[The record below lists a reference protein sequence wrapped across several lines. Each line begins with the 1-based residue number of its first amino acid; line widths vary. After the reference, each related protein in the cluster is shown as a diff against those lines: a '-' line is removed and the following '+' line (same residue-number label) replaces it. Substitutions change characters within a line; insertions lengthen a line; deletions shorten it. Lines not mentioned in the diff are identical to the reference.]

1 MNLPPSVIDSSFV
14 LKMLKEAE
22 IGFWIQELDKWEVLW
37 VNDKLGEILNIESSG
52 IIGQDI
58 RSAFNKEG
66 QRFLTSFK
74 DYNPKLI
81 VVKGKFPDTETDIQ
95 LSVGTVED
103 KYLYGVVR
111 DVTTEKRAF
120 NALRASEERLRTLI
134 QATRA
139 GMTVTNPEGLIVYSN
154 QAFAD
159 LVGFNSPTELVGHD
173 ITDFIMTYEFLLSLD
188 QFVLMKIYQTDGKD
202 KDVLISVDPV
212 TSQIQKSTTIGVIA
226 DVSWLPSSRLKQEKT
241 LNEFLQITVHEM
253 GTPITL
259 LKGFIELLPKKY
271 SEKDGYDQKIIE
283 ALLRNARK
291 LERQITA
298 IKDVENTNK
307 GIFSIDKRLMRFDEL
322 QNALEYD
329 INLMKE
335 RSRIK
340 LEFKSD
346 WETNTLFSFDLDRL
360 TQAIYNLIE
369 NACHHSPKKTEVKAK
384 ISLDDEGLNISI
396 QDQGAGIPEEKMD
409 RIFEPF
415 FSRPT
420 PYYKKGMGLGLYITK
435 TIVERHGGKITVNST
450 IDVGSEFSIKIPL

>member
-1 MNLPPSVIDSSFV
+1 MFDSLFI

-37 VNDKLGEILNIESSG
+37 VNDKLGEILNADSSG
-52 IIGQDI
+52 IIGHDI

-81 VVKGKFPDTETDIQ
+81 EIKGKNPDTDTDIQ

-111 DVTTEKRAF
+111 DITMEKRAF
-120 NALRASEERLRTLI
+120 NALRASEERLRALI

-159 LVGFNSPTELVGHD
+159 LVGFNSPTELIGYD

-188 QFVLMKIYQTDGKD
+188 QFVLMKIYQMDGKN

-212 TSQIQKSTTIGVIA
+212 SSQTQKSTAVGVIA

-298 IKDVENTNK
+298 IKDVENVDK
-307 GIFSIDKRLMRFDEL
+307 GIFSIEKRLICFDEL
-322 QNALEYD
+322 QTALEYD
-329 INLMKE
+329 IDLMKE
-335 RSRIK
+335 RSRIR
-340 LEFKSD
+340 LNFQNYWNAD
-346 WETNTLFSFDLDRL
+346 TLFSLDLDRL

-369 NACHHSPKKTEVKAK
+369 NACHHSPKTTEIEAK
-384 ISLDDEGLNISI
+384 IFMKKKSLNITI
-396 QDQGAGIPEEKMD
+396 QDQGVGIPEDMMNKV
-409 RIFEPF
+409 FKPF
-415 FSRPT
+415 FSKST
-420 PYYKKGMGLGLYITK
+420 TYHKKGMGLGLYIAK
-435 TIVERHGGKITVNST
+435 TIVERHGGRISLNSKVNKGT
-450 IDVGSEFSIKIPL
+450 KFRIEIPI

>member
-37 VNDKLGEILNIESSG
+37 VNDKLAEILNIESSG

-58 RSAFNKEG
+58 RSAFNKDG
-66 QRFLTSFK
+66 QRFLASFK
-74 DYNPKLI
+74 DYNPKLVEI
-81 VVKGKFPDTETDIQ
+81 KGKFPESETDIQ

-111 DVTTEKRAF
+111 DITMEKKAF

-188 QFVLMKIYQTDGKD
+188 QFVLMKIYQTGGKD

-212 TSQIQKSTTIGVIA
+212 TSQIQKSTAIGVIA
-226 DVSWLPSSRLKQEKT
+226 DVSWLPSSRLNQERT

-283 ALLRNARK
+283 ALLRNTRK

-307 GIFSIDKRLMRFDEL
+307 GIFSIEKRLIRFDEL
-322 QNALEYD
+322 QTALEYD

-369 NACHHSPKKTEVKAK
+369 NACHHSPTKTEVKAE
-384 ISLDDEGLNISI
+384 ISLDEEGLNISI
-396 QDQGAGIPEEKMD
+396 QDQGAGIPEEKMN

-415 FSRPT
+415 FSRST

-450 IDVGSEFSIKIPL
+450 IDVGSEFSIKIPF